1 MAGAVKG
8 ISAINQSGIPGGGG
22 GAAAASGGG
31 VGVSIPTPT
40 VGSIGAPQIQGTQGG
55 TTGTQI
61 AATLSESTNKP
72 VRAFVVE
79 RDISSQQALA
89 RRTNRAATFG

>member
-8 ISAINQSGIPGGGG
+8 IAAINQSGIPGGGG
-22 GAAAASGGG
+22 GAAASSSSA
-31 VGVSIPTPT
+31 GVSIPAPT
-40 VGSIGAPQIQGTQGG
+40 VGSVSAPQIQGTQNG

-89 RRTNRAATFG
+89 RRTSRAATFG